1 MIRNRFI
8 AATAICLAVLV
19 FGLFNAGVI
28 SYGDSQKLPAHTLM
42 ATGITDAKGNLTFS
56 GMYPHGAYYIKELSA
71 PDGWLLK

>member
-1 MIRNRFI
+1 MYKRQ
-8 AATAICLAVLV
+8 V

-56 GMYPHGAYYIKELSA
+56 GMYPQMCIRDSIW
-71 PDGWLLK
+71 D